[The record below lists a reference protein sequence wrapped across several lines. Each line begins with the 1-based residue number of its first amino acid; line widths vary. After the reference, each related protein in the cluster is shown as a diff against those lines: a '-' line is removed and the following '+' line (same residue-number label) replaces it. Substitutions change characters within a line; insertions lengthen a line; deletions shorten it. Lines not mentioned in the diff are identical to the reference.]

1 MYLEETDSG
10 LGEASLASDGG
21 EGGDLLASGDA
32 GVGEEVS
39 DFLLRGESSSDVLDI
54 GLDTSLKRKIQLLSI
69 FLNNFPVKITISS
82 DFDVF

>member
-10 LGEASLASDGG
+10 LGEASFATDGG

-39 DFLLRGESSSDVLDI
+39 DFLLGGESSGDVLDI
-54 GLDTSLKRKIQLLSI
+54 GLDTSLERK
-69 FLNNFPVKITISS
+69 
-82 DFDVF
+82 